1 MKTLEEK
8 ITKAKQVIRKAARKF
23 PNEKTV
29 VAWTGGKDST
39 MLLHLV
45 KDTFGKVPFPVM
57 FNDSTMEFDEIYAF
71 IKKLT
76 KEWNLLL
83 TVVPHDEKELEQ
95 FYSLK
100 DKAKQ
105 KELSRI
111 MKVTAINNFVKKHN
125 IQAFLAGIRWDEHE
139 ARSKETFFSKRPDHI
154 RVHPIL
160 DFTEKDIWEYIH
172 TRKVPYVNLYDKGYR
187 SLGEKPFTKKVKKG
201 GSERDG
207 REKTKE
213 ALMTRLRSI
222 GYW

>member
-8 ITKAKQVIRKAARKF
+8 IKKAKQVIQKAYKQF
-23 PNEKTV
+23 PHDKTV

-39 MLLHLV
+39 VLLHLV
-45 KDTFGKVPFPVM
+45 KETFGEVPFPVM
-57 FNDSTMEFDEIYAF
+57 FNDSTMEFEEIYDF
-71 IKKLT
+71 IKQLT
-76 KEWNLLL
+76 KQWHLIL

-95 FYSLK
+95 FAKMK
-100 DKAKQ
+100 DKKAQ

-111 MKVTAINNFVKKHN
+111 MKVTAINKFVQKYH

-139 ARSKETFFSKRPDHI
+139 ARSKETYFSKRSDHT

-160 DFTEKDIWEYIH
+160 DFTETDIWDYI
-172 TRKVPYVNLYDKGYR
+172 KSQNVPYVNLYDKGYR

-207 REKTKE
+207 REQTKE
-213 ALMTRLRSI
+213 ALMQKLRSI